1 MFRRAYFPFH
11 SRRSGRRRPRIG
23 LALSGGG
30 VIGGM
35 YEVGVLTALE
45 ERLNGEGHGFD
56 VYVGCSAGSV
66 VASLMAN
73 GVPPSDLYRIL
84 DQDADDPLNFA
95 RGSLFTS
102 HSFRRAAKRL
112 GRFVWTMLK
121 SAAVGLRG
129 SVPELMVR
137 VERELP
143 AGFFTLDSL
152 ERFVRRGFAARGLSN
167 SFVHAPRPLLIPA
180 IDLDRA
186 ERVVF
191 GRDDLRHVPIS
202 HAVAASSAI
211 PGVFEPYT
219 IAGRDYVDGG
229 VGFGGHADLAA
240 AAGAEFVF
248 IVHPLVPSQIDDEG
262 ERLRS
267 RGLYAIVEQAKR
279 IDGRNL
285 HQLGLDQLSGRFPST
300 KFFLLEPPPSAS
312 PLYGPLLS
320 FEAGRA
326 ALHYGYTSTLEW
338 LAGQGAPLLER
349 LLPAPPAGEYST
361 TGSLRNPSL
370 LAADPRPG

>member
-1 MFRRAYFPFH
+1 MFRSTYTPFH

-45 ERLNGEGHGFD
+45 ERLNGEGNGFD
-56 VYVGCSAGSV
+56 VYVGCSAGAV

-73 GVPPSDLYRIL
+73 GVLPSDLYRIL

-95 RGSLFTS
+95 RGSLFTN
-102 HSFRRAAKRL
+102 HSFRRAARRL
-112 GRFVWTMLK
+112 GRFVWTMVK

-143 AGFFTLDSL
+143 AGFFTLDHL
-152 ERFVRRGFAARGLSN
+152 ERFLRQGFASRGLSN
-167 SFVHAPRPLLIPA
+167 SFVQAPRPLFIPA

-191 GRDDLRHVPIS
+191 GRDELREVPIS
-202 HAVAASSAI
+202 HAVAASSAL

-219 IAGRDYVDGG
+219 IDGRDYVDGG

-240 AAGAEFVF
+240 AAGAELVFV
-248 IVHPLVPSQIDDEG
+248 VHPLVPSQCDE
-262 ERLRS
+262 ETSRLSS
-267 RGLYAIVEQAKR
+267 RGLYAIMDQAKR

-285 HQLGLDQLSGRFPST
+285 HQLGLSQLSTNYPNT
-300 KFFLLEPPPSAS
+300 QFFLLEPPPSAQ
-312 PLYGPLLS
+312 PLCGPFLS
-320 FEAGRA
+320 FDAGRE
-326 ALHYGYTSTLEW
+326 ALRYGYTSTLEW
-338 LAGQGAPLLER
+338 LSAQGSSLLQR
-349 LLPAPPAGEYST
+349 LLPLTLADEGST
-361 TGSLRNPSL
+361 
-370 LAADPRPG
+370 A

>member
-1 MFRRAYFPFH
+1 MLKSTYSPFH

-35 YEVGVLTALE
+35 YEVGALTALE
-45 ERLNGEGHGFD
+45 ETLNGEGFD
-56 VYVGCSAGSV
+56 VYVGCSAGAV

-73 GVPPSDLYRIL
+73 GVLPSDLYRIL
-84 DQDADDPLNFA
+84 DQDVDDPLNFA
-95 RGSLFTS
+95 RGSLFTG
-102 HSFRRAAKRL
+102 HSFRRAARRL
-112 GRFVWTMLK
+112 GRFVWTMVK

-129 SVPELMVR
+129 SVPDLMMR
-137 VERELP
+137 VEREMP
-143 AGFFTLDSL
+143 AGFFTLDGL
-152 ERFVRRGFAARGLSN
+152 ERFVRQGFDSRGLSN
-167 SFVHAPRPLLIPA
+167 SFVHAPRPLFIPA

-191 GRDDLRHVPIS
+191 GRDELRQVPIS

-240 AAGAEFVF
+240 AAGAELVVV
-248 IVHPLVPSQIDDEG
+248 VHPMVPSQGDE
-262 ERLRS
+262 ETARLRS
-267 RGLYAIVEQAKR
+267 RGLYAIVDQAKR

-285 HQLGLDQLSGRFPST
+285 HQLGLSQLSANFPNT
-300 KFFLLEPPPSAS
+300 QFLLLEPPPSAS

-320 FEAGRA
+320 FEAGRE
-326 ALHYGYTSTLEW
+326 ALRYGYTSTLEW
-338 LAGQGAPLLER
+338 LAEQGSSFRQR
-349 LLPAPPAGEYST
+349 LLSSSQAGEYS
-361 TGSLRNPSL
+361 P
-370 LAADPRPG
+370 A